1 MNYKQ
6 IRDEFLQKQN
16 EYLNRIPSGSYFE
29 VLYEATKYAETEIKK
44 KYNLTSKELKTIL
57 ENRNGRWT

>member
-29 VLYEATKYAETEIKK
+29 VLYEATKYAENEIKK

-57 ENRNGRWT
+57 ENDNGR